1 MTRLQTDFK
10 DFLRLLN
17 AHRVEFLLIGG
28 YAVGYHGY
36 PRATVDL
43 DVWIARTPDNAS
55 RVVAV
60 LTDFGFTDPRLT
72 QELLLTADQ
81 IVRMGLPPFR
91 IKIST
96 TISGVDFADCYAR
109 RIVAEI
115 DGIAVPVI
123 DLGDLRKNKKASGR
137 YKDLDDLEN
146 LPGVGDT

>member
-1 MTRLQTDFK
+1 MKPARPSAEYPIVISHLTAPSDDRLYWWAQSPDARLAAVETMRQTLYGYDPAPDRLQ
-10 DFLRLLN
+10 RLL
-17 AHRVEFLLIGG
+17 EI
-28 YAVGYHGY
+28 
-36 PRATVDL
+36 TQ
-43 DVWIARTPDNAS
+43 RTS
-55 RVVAV
+55 R
-60 LTDFGFTDPRLT
+60 L
-72 QELLLTADQ
+72 
-81 IVRMGLPPFR
+81 GLAPFR